1 MNSLLEEWRKRAWI
15 DVYLKNLIE
24 SVLMVRK
31 YANEQRT
38 CLWINTEMI
47 NVDLASVAV
56 QIFSKEQKILNRGR
70 GHTSCPEIIT
80 NKKRKIR
87 QIPSEEY

>member
-1 MNSLLEEWRKRAWI
+1 M
-15 DVYLKNLIE
+15 
-24 SVLMVRK
+24 
-31 YANEQRT
+31 
-38 CLWINTEMI
+38 
-47 NVDLASVAV
+47 DLASVAV